1 MPNWAFGEVEVTGT
15 KRAIISFSERFIS
28 KDEPKTIPGKRYF
41 GRSYHD
47 DYRNHVLS
55 GIEVEFKSKAPEERA
70 TVTLSVS
77 FAWSADSCLISR
89 YPKTDPDNCISLQ
102 DACMEDQVD
111 VHIHT
116 YLFDEGFEE
125 DINCTASGELEH
137 DGYDMIRAKCRSCG
151 EEQSVARDEDLS
163 EAVCCECG
171 ELGLER
177 LKEDE

>member
-1 MPNWAFGEVEVTGT
+1 
-15 KRAIISFSERFIS
+15 
-28 KDEPKTIPGKRYF
+28 
-41 GRSYHD
+41 
-47 DYRNHVLS
+47 
-55 GIEVEFKSKAPEERA
+55 
-70 TVTLSVS
+70 
-77 FAWSADSCLISR
+77 
-89 YPKTDPDNCISLQ
+89 
-102 DACMEDQVD
+102 MEDQVD